1 MSDTAAMN
9 DFQNL
14 PPKRTPGLEINP
26 MPDGY
31 MIYDPSLDRIH
42 YLNPASALILELCD
56 GSSSVEEIAA
66 AVADGFGLTDSP
78 FAATAS
84 CVEKLMIE
92 GLVHA

>member
-14 PPKRTPGLEINP
+14 LPKRTSWLEINP

-31 MIYDPSLDRIH
+31 MIYDPSLERIH

-56 GSSSVEEIAA
+56 GSTSVKEIAA
-66 AVADGFGLTDSP
+66 AVADSFGLSDTP
-78 FAATAS
+78 IAATES

-92 GLVHA
+92 NLVHS